1 MPSEPQPF
9 FQSVFDETKR
19 VDVDCNAIDP
29 NSTVLITVPN
39 HGGTLFEAASTV
51 LEQTNGVDAA
61 NVQLAI
67 ELLMQ
72 AVALLSTPVN
82 LNAAMIA
89 AIDARSGGG
98 GGDGAVGIRTPSGL
112 VWSVTL
118 PAFTFSRASNSQYL
132 GCLN

>member
-19 VDVDCNAIDP
+19 VDVDCNAITP
-29 NSTVLITVPN
+29 NSPVLITVPN

-51 LEQTNGVDAA
+51 LEQTNGVSAA

-72 AVALLSTPVN
+72 AVALLSTPGN
-82 LNAAMIA
+82 LNESIIA
-89 AIDARSGGG
+89 AVDANSGGG
-98 GGDGAVGIRTPSGL
+98 GADGAVALRSPAGL

-118 PAFTFSRASNSQYL
+118 SAFTFSRASNSQYL